1 MPKRSYAFVAVLF
14 AALRPNAVR
23 IEIGRKMNTSL
34 LKHLT
39 AISLSLWLGALA
51 CIMGCSQPALAF
63 GVPTHH
69 AQVSECKT
77 DQATD
82 DGSCCHHSR
91 ETSKRKQAGRDAS
104 CCPSDATLIQKQ
116 DPVSPLQLDS
126 FVAALAPSASPNSFE
141 LSASD
146 SADIPIVVHLGR
158 DVLLQTHLLRI

>member
-1 MPKRSYAFVAVLF
+1 MPKRSYAFVVVLL
-14 AALRPNAVR
+14 APLRPNAVR
-23 IEIGRKMNTSL
+23 IEVGRKMNTSL

-51 CIMGCSQPALAF
+51 CIVGCSQPVLAF
-63 GVPTHH
+63 SVSTHH

-77 DQATD
+77 DQAAD
-82 DGSCCHHSR
+82 DGSCCHRSR
-91 ETSKRKQAGRDAS
+91 ETSKSKQAGRNAS

-126 FVAALAPSASPNSFE
+126 FVAALAPPASANSFG

-158 DVLLQTHLLRI
+158 DVLLQTHILRI